1 MAGRGVAVGAGGC
14 GRVVAVGAAP
24 DWVAVGAAP
33 GSVAVGLG
41 GGETEP
47 PAAGMMSCVPTVIMS
62 LLMPLASL
70 MACTV
75 TPNRLAMPL
84 RVSPA
89 WTT

>member
-1 MAGRGVAVGAGGC
+1 VAVGGFVVAVGAGGC
-14 GRVVAVGAAP
+14 GRVVADGAAP
-24 DWVAVGAAP
+24 DW
-33 GSVAVGLG
+33 VAVGLG

-47 PAAGMMSCVPTVIMS
+47 PPAGMMSCVPMLIMA
-62 LLMPLASL
+62 LLIPLASM
-70 MACTV
+70 MACTE